1 MPDILV
7 FEKDI
12 TSGTLPNPIVLVVVV
27 FPHCYDEM
35 TTPYSQHNS
44 RIYGKIQ
51 QSETEMTPPYSQHK
65 SHIYGRVQKS
75 ETNLKI

>member
-1 MPDILV
+1 MPDIQV

-12 TSGTLPNPIVLVVVV
+12 TSGTLPNPIVLVVV

-51 QSETEMTPPYSQHK
+51 QSETEMTP
-65 SHIYGRVQKS
+65 HIPNIKVIYMEESNKVK
-75 ETNLKI
+75 LL